1 MNGIEKLINN
11 IYIRLYKKVF
21 DTKTLTDLL
30 QGSRV
35 LVQTKISLLA
45 TSEQYNKFA
54 EKFSIILAKK
64 GLNQQKGVWRKYFE
78 AAKKLH
84 YVGLPHT
91 YSEFEKQIQADAV
104 KENFKM
110 IKTIPRE
117 ILKLSEHKYVT
128 TLIEEVMEGKLSRGS
143 FKKQLQ
149 SHGHKNAG
157 VIARTETAKLQ
168 TSILKNRAT
177 KLGSKAYIWLS
188 SNDQRTR
195 PSHRAM
201 NGVVVFWKS
210 ADQKP
215 LLDNMRGDA
224 GEFPNCRCSPEP
236 ILDVDDLTKT
246 TYKVYNYLT
255 DKVITMN
262 KKDLIDNLER
272 GNLS

>member
-1 MNGIEKLINN
+1 MNGIEKLINE
-11 IYIRLYKKVF
+11 IYMRLYKKVF

-30 QGSRV
+30 QGSKV
-35 LVQTKISLLA
+35 LIQTKISLLS

-54 EKFSIILAKK
+54 LKFANILAKK
-64 GLNQQKGVWRKYFE
+64 GLSQQKGIWRKYFE

-84 YVGLPHT
+84 YVGLPYT
-91 YSEFEKQIQADAV
+91 YSEFEKQIQEDAI

-128 TLIEEVMEGKLSRGS
+128 TLIEEVMEGKLSRGT

-236 ILDVDDLTKT
+236 ILDADDLTKT

-262 KKDLIDNLER
+262 KKELIDNLER

>member
-1 MNGIEKLINN
+1 MNGIEKLINE
-11 IYIRLYKKVF
+11 IYMRLYKKVF

-30 QGSRV
+30 QGSKV
-35 LVQTKISLLA
+35 LIQTKISLLS

-54 EKFSIILAKK
+54 LKFANILAKK
-64 GLNQQKGVWRKYFE
+64 GLSQQKGIWRKYFE

-84 YVGLPHT
+84 YVGLPYT
-91 YSEFEKQIQADAV
+91 YSEFEKQIQEEAI

-110 IKTIPRE
+110 IKTIPHE

-236 ILDVDDLTKT
+236 ILDADDLTKT
-246 TYKVYNYLT
+246 SYKVYNYLS
-255 DKVITMN
+255 DKITTMS
-262 KKDLIDNLER
+262 KTELIEHLEK
-272 GNLS
+272 GNIT